1 MSCGPATSCLAEASR
16 TRQCE
21 GCARPRP
28 VCLCDVLPSPRLRAR
43 TRIVIL
49 RHPREGKRRVVAS
62 ADLLALCFAKGA
74 VTIVDGLDA
83 SSLLAMTEEQG
94 LEQGQGQKQKQE
106 RKKGHRWLLL
116 WPGAKATPLE
126 ELVCCPPLPPKDGV
140 LLPSCHPRPTTTLLV
155 LDGTWHEAKS
165 LYNANA
171 AVLDSLCT
179 QVTFS
184 AAAPD
189 THQQGE
195 DTAEAAVAEK
205 LREAA
210 IGGAEKTHMLLP
222 PPNVGIYEE
231 GVVVEGE
238 GSFIRLQPRAHF
250 LSTLECVAQALR
262 VLEGEPRSYSSLCGS
277 RGSNGGSSG
286 MHRGGNSGS
295 SGNSSGNGGSSRGTG
310 IASALHRVFAAMN
323 TRQRHYYTTDRAKA
337 PGRRHAEQQRL
348 VAPATLTQPPSDPL
362 NPTKA
367 PLLVRAPPP
376 PDGEPPQAEAGDC
389 DCDRTPLDPA
399 AVLIQVR
406 AAAARAR
413 AQAGWIRGGDY
424 VLVRQATRPDDSHAQ
439 VPVGHVVFAT
449 YHEAVRQC
457 KAVNAVLRR
466 PRGTR
471 FTVAK
476 AERFTTAE
484 LEQAALKMAV
494 ASCAGT
500 GCVGEAFTDARRP
513 P

>member
-43 TRIVIL
+43 TRVVIL
-49 RHPREGKRRVVAS
+49 RHPREGKRKVVAS
-62 ADLLALCFAKGA
+62 ADLLALCFAKGN

-83 SSLLAMTEEQG
+83 SSLLAMTEQ
-94 LEQGQGQKQKQE
+94 QGQE
-106 RKKGHRWLLL
+106 RRKGCGSSSVHESSKLPPCHRWLLL

-126 ELVCCPPLPPKDGV
+126 ELVRCPPLQPKDGSV
-140 LLPSCHPRPTTTLLV
+140 LLSSCHPHSSTTTLLV

-171 AVLDSLCT
+171 AVLNSLCT

-189 THQQGE
+189 THQQGK
-195 DTAEAAVAEK
+195 DTAEAAVTATV
-205 LREAA
+205 REAA
-210 IGGAEKTHMLLP
+210 IGGAEKAPLLP
-222 PPNVGIYEE
+222 PPNVGIYEA

-262 VLEGEPRSYSSLCGS
+262 VIEGGPGSDSSLCS
-277 RGSNGGSSG
+277 SSESNGGCSG
-286 MHRGGNSGS
+286 TRRGGDSGS
-295 SGNSSGNGGSSRGTG
+295 SSGTG

-348 VAPATLTQPPSDPL
+348 VAPATLIQPPSDPL
-362 NPTKA
+362 NLKA
-367 PLLVRAPPP
+367 PLRAPP

-413 AQAGWIRGGDY
+413 ARAGWIRGGANDMGGDY
-424 VLVRQATRPDDSHAQ
+424 VLVRQATRLDDSHAH

-449 YHEAVRQC
+449 CHEAVRQC
-457 KAVNAVLRR
+457 KALNAVLRR

-484 LEQAALKMAV
+484 LEQAALKMA
-494 ASCAGT
+494 GT
-500 GCVGEAFTDARRP
+500 QPFLYDP
-513 P
+513 PY